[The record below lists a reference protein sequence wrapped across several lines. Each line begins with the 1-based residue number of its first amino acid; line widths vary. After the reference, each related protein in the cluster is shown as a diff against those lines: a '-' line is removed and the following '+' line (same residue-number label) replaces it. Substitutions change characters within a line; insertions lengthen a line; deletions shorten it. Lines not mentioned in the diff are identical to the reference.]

1 MTIPSCMEYNADMPT
16 GLYVHV
22 PFCETKCGYCDFYS
36 VPLGDRATA
45 PLVRAI
51 VAELERRRPSVAQ
64 PFETIFVGGGT
75 PTLLPLNDMNALFGR
90 LADVA
95 RRDPVIEFTTEANPA
110 TVDDAKVRLLVDC
123 GVNRISFGGQSF
135 HQHELDVLERLHCPA
150 DIGPGIRLARA
161 GGIGQV
167 NLDLIFGIPG
177 QTLASWRESL
187 HRAVDLGVDHLAC
200 YGLTYEPGTPLTSQ
214 VQRGLM
220 TPCDNDL
227 EADMYLLAI
236 ELLESC
242 GLEQYEISNF
252 AKSGCRCRHN
262 LIYWSNQPY
271 VGIGPSAASYVSGA
285 RFKNVPLIE
294 TYIDDLEHGRDP
306 WREQERLTGIDLAGE
321 TAMVQ
326 LRLNR
331 GIDVSQ
337 FEKQVGLN
345 PLELYGE
352 QITSCT
358 ASGLLESTPSRIFLT
373 AAGRLVADRVIR
385 GFLPDHDAAELPL
398 KVL

>member
-1 MTIPSCMEYNADMPT
+1 MTIPSRVEYNADMPT

-51 VAELERRRPSVAQ
+51 VAELEQRDSSVTG
-64 PFETIFVGGGT
+64 PFQTIFVGGGT
-75 PTLLPLNDMNALFGR
+75 PTLLPLYDMKTLFGR
-90 LADVA
+90 LADIA
-95 RRDPVIEFTTEANPA
+95 PRDQVIEFTTEANPA
-110 TVDDAKVRLLVDC
+110 TVDDAKVRLLADC

-135 HQHELDVLERLHCPA
+135 HQRELDMLERLHNPA
-150 DIGPGIRLARA
+150 DIEPGVRLARA
-161 GGIGQV
+161 GGMGQV

-200 YGLTYEPGTPLTSQ
+200 YGLTYEQDTPLTSQ
-214 VQRGLM
+214 MRQGLI

-242 GLEQYEISNF
+242 EFEQYEISNF
-252 AKSGCRCRHN
+252 AKSGCQCRHN
-262 LIYWSNQPY
+262 LIYWNNQPY
-271 VGIGPSAASYVSGA
+271 LGIGPSAASYIGGA
-285 RFKNVPLIE
+285 RFKNVPHID

-321 TAMVQ
+321 TAMMQ

-331 GIDVSQ
+331 GIDISQ
-337 FEKQVGLN
+337 FEAQVGLN
-345 PLELYGE
+345 PLELYRE
-352 QITSCT
+352 QITSYT
-358 ASGLLESTPSRIFLT
+358 ASGLLESTPSRICLT

-385 GFLPDHDAAELPL
+385 GFLPDHDAADLPL